1 MQWNINLEVPYLRF
15 GDNNGSKFYVDM
27 SFLIDI
33 KHRVKLNMIVTSYTK
48 SLSMVG
54 ELGSFY
60 MQKTGYH

>member
-1 MQWNINLEVPYLRF
+1 
-15 GDNNGSKFYVDM
+15 M